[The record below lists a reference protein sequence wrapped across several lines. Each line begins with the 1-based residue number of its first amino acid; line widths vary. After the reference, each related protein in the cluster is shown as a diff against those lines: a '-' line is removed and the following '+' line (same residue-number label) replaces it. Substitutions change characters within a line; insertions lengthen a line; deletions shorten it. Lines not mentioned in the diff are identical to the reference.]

1 MAPKAAVADK
11 KKAAVATTKKKKDKV
26 SSSKDKDRTKSTS
39 KSGAK
44 KSSSKSKSATPA
56 PAPPATGKTDEVL
69 LATSTLT
76 LHDPDAVQLFRRYD
90 RARAGVLTR
99 LDFLQLLRDYA
110 SPPGADASGESSS
123 SRLQGA
129 EILHTQ
135 RAALQ
140 RARKPLSLTDTS
152 GIPLGYERS
161 DKNSE
166 FEAGQL
172 FERYD
177 KDRTGA
183 LTLDKF
189 HSFFADFKPQLTA
202 FVEDLNY
209 NLIPHSG
216 LPAATAHSESPS
228 RVAVLEPQDAAEA
241 APSGADRLPA
251 SEINAKSETERKKRL
266 KSNYQAAL
274 WKLRKLYKEEL
285 VGQRERILEMMSSI
299 RETISSH
306 QRKVQAM
313 LPPRWQQQQHGPFEN
328 RDRTTLP
335 TRWIGQEESENQV
348 IDLYEAM
355 EEDLERIDDIGS
367 CVRRY
372 LKRGGGVSSEEME
385 KFLTNASDLQEQAQY
400 LAMKDYT
407 VSDRMSKLSGNDISN
422 RQQHNARMQPQ
433 LTPTQRSNSK
443 ETEAGAH
450 EQHSADE
457 NRSRAELSQ
466 LLRVK
471 DQMIYQLL
479 LERTEM
485 RKQKASMESYL
496 QELSDVSTAE
506 MKKWARLTDEMQAEI
521 EQLRIQARRGKSS
534 R

>member
-1 MAPKAAVADK
+1 
-11 KKAAVATTKKKKDKV
+11 
-26 SSSKDKDRTKSTS
+26 
-39 KSGAK
+39 
-44 KSSSKSKSATPA
+44 
-56 PAPPATGKTDEVL
+56 
-69 LATSTLT
+69 
-76 LHDPDAVQLFRRYD
+76 
-90 RARAGVLTR
+90 
-99 LDFLQLLRDYA
+99 
-110 SPPGADASGESSS
+110 
-123 SRLQGA
+123 
-129 EILHTQ
+129 
-135 RAALQ
+135 
-140 RARKPLSLTDTS
+140 
-152 GIPLGYERS
+152 
-161 DKNSE
+161 
-166 FEAGQL
+166 
-172 FERYD
+172 
-177 KDRTGA
+177 
-183 LTLDKF
+183 
-189 HSFFADFKPQLTA
+189 
-202 FVEDLNY
+202 
-209 NLIPHSG
+209 
-216 LPAATAHSESPS
+216 
-228 RVAVLEPQDAAEA
+228 
-241 APSGADRLPA
+241 
-251 SEINAKSETERKKRL
+251 
-266 KSNYQAAL
+266 
-274 WKLRKLYKEEL
+274 
-285 VGQRERILEMMSSI
+285 
-299 RETISSH
+299 
-306 QRKVQAM
+306 M

-328 RDRTTLP
+328 RDRTILP

-372 LKRGGGVSSEEME
+372 LKRGMWLVVLYACVAIALILLCTFTAGGGVSSEEME

-443 ETEAGAH
+443 ETEAGTH